1 MRRHTDNSRS
11 ADSQKDD
18 DHETPG
24 AETEPQQAAGHSSGA
39 LQLSEKL

>member
-1 MRRHTDNSRS
+1 MRRHSDNSRS
-11 ADSQKDD
+11 ADTQEDD

-24 AETEPQQAAGHSSGA
+24 KETEPKQATRRSSGA